1 MKTVGIGQPLPS
13 MTPFTVLG
21 IAGSL
26 RHDSFNLA
34 LLRAHAELAPDDV
47 RFEIFDLHDVPL
59 YDEDHDAFRG
69 GEDMPESVVAMRDR
83 IAAADAVV
91 LACPEYNW
99 GPSGVLKNAIDWASR
114 PPAESP
120 LRHKPVALIG
130 CSGGPAGTGRA
141 QLQTRQHLQSLK
153 AYTLPEPEV
162 QVGFAKDRFD
172 SELELVDEEVAGLLR
187 SQLAALRRW
196 AEALRGHG

>member
-1 MKTVGIGQPLPS
+1 MKTLGIGHPLPS

-26 RHDSFNLA
+26 RHDSYNLA
-34 LLRAHAELAPDDV
+34 LLRADAELAPDDV
-47 RFEIFDLHDVPL
+47 SFQIFDLHEVPL
-59 YDEDHDAFRG
+59 YDEDHDENRG
-69 GEDMPESVVAMRDR
+69 GDDMPASVVAMRER

-153 AYTLPEPEV
+153 AYALPEPEV

-172 SELELVDEEVAGLLR
+172 EKLELVDEEVAEVLR
-187 SQLAALRRW
+187 SQLATLRRW
-196 AEALRGHG
+196 AQALRGHE